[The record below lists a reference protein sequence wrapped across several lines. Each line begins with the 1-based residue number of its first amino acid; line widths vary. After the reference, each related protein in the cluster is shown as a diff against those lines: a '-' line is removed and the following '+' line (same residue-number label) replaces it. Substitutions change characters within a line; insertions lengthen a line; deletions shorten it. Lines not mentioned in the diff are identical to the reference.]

1 MACFQLVCTS
11 ISPSE
16 ANMRDFKSAVDSMVV
31 KEEYEQL
38 STLPLCPQERC
49 SCIAMLVK
57 SIISALIRVKSSCAD
72 IRTQFSGSMTLE
84 APMVLNIIS
93 HKNWLLLPRSWVTH
107 LKHDHWTETK
117 TIWNG
122 AKPFKV
128 IDPENEFFLV
138 QFSTMNDYLHVLVD
152 GPWTILGPGQNFE
165 ASITWTHYKD
175 VFLGAFSLPFQ
186 LIGNMYKID
195 YNTQNNH

>member
-1 MACFQLVCTS
+1 
-11 ISPSE
+11 
-16 ANMRDFKSAVDSMVV
+16 
-31 KEEYEQL
+31 
-38 STLPLCPQERC
+38 
-49 SCIAMLVK
+49 
-57 SIISALIRVKSSCAD
+57 
-72 IRTQFSGSMTLE
+72 MTLE

-107 LKHDHWTETK
+107 LETRPTGLKTK

-186 LIGNMYKID
+186 LIEKTEDLDQEMSHEGLPQVCYTYGQVGHNSILCSFSKFLRNQPVKPMIESTGLGLSAQRDIYIW
-195 YNTQNNH
+195 

>member
-1 MACFQLVCTS
+1 MEPSKSLDEDSAPVALCTS
-11 ISPSE
+11 PYGFE
-16 ANMRDFKSAVDSMVV
+16 YYKQ
-31 KEEYEQL
+31 KEL
-38 STLPLCPQERC
+38 A
-49 SCIAMLVK
+49 IAAK
-57 SIISALIRVKSSCAD
+57 
-72 IRTQFSGSMTLE
+72 
-84 APMVLNIIS
+84 VLGHI
-93 HKNWLLLPRSWVTH
+93 
-107 LKHDHWTETK
+107 LKHDQCTGLKTK

-152 GPWTILGPGQNFE
+152 GPWTILGPGQNFQ
-165 ASITWTHYKD
+165 AWITWTHYKD
-175 VFLGAFSLPFQ
+175 GVLGAFSLPFQ